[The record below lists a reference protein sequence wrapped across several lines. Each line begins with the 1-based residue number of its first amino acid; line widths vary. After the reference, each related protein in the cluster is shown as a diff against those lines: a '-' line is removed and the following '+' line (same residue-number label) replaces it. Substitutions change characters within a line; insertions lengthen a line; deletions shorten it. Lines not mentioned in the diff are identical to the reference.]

1 MGKAYSIGLTRQA
14 MRLGFGSDR
23 KRLIRG
29 EGGAVAVE
37 FAIILPILV
46 LLVFGIIDFG
56 HAWYI
61 KQIVTNA
68 SREGA
73 RYGTRYTGSTASTL
87 TPSISDYILNTSA
100 ENGDK
105 GGLDLKDQLQGCNPT
120 VPTPTGLGY
129 TNATPGNSLYVTV
142 TATKT
147 WWIVNRFVPG
157 LGETKTVSSTTCMA
171 VE

>member
-1 MGKAYSIGLTRQA
+1 
-14 MRLGFGSDR
+14 MRLGFMFDR
-23 KRLIRG
+23 KRLVRG
-29 EGGAVAVE
+29 EGGGVAVE
-37 FAIILPILV
+37 FAIVLPILM

-61 KQIVTNA
+61 KQVVTNA

-87 TPSISDYILNTSA
+87 IPSIHDYILNTS
-100 ENGDK
+100 EGNNNK
-105 GGLDLKDQLQGCNPT
+105 GGLGLSVQLQGCSPT

-129 TNATPGNSLYVTV
+129 TNATPGNPLYVTV
-142 TATKT
+142 TAIKT

-157 LGETKTVSSTTCMA
+157 MEDTRTVSSTTCMA

>member
-1 MGKAYSIGLTRQA
+1 MRFGLV
-14 MRLGFGSDR
+14 SYR
-23 KRLIRG
+23 KRLARG
-29 EGGAVAVE
+29 EAGGVAVE

-61 KQIVTNA
+61 KQVVTNA

-73 RYGTRYTGSTASTL
+73 RYGTRFTGSPANTL
-87 TPSISDYILNTSA
+87 NPSISNYVLNTSA

-105 GGLDLKDQLQGCNPT
+105 GGLGLRDQLQGCNPT
-120 VPTPTGLGY
+120 VPTPTGTGY
-129 TNATPGNSLYVTV
+129 TNATPGNPLYVTV

-147 WWIVNRFVPG
+147 WWVVNRFVPG
-157 LGETKTVSSTTCMA
+157 MDPSKTISSTTCMA

>member
-1 MGKAYSIGLTRQA
+1 
-14 MRLGFGSDR
+14 MRFGFGSDR

-56 HAWYI
+56 HAWYM

-73 RYGTRYTGSTASTL
+73 RYGTRYTGTTANL
-87 TPSISDYILNTSA
+87 LNPSISSYILNTSA
-100 ENGDK
+100 ENSNK
-105 GGLDLKDQLQGCNPT
+105 GGLGLRDQLQGCDPA

-129 TNATPGNSLYVTV
+129 TDATPGNPLYVTV

-147 WWIVNRFVPG
+147 WWVVNRFVPG
-157 LGETKTVSSTTCMA
+157 LGPTKTVSATTCMA